1 MRWLAGFVDRLLLI
15 ACVLAAAA
23 VPSFAQQYQQRIEG
37 RQVQA
42 QADLAPFQRIADRH
56 HNGSLASLVAAY
68 RRNDDASVRETADA
82 VTQIINAVA
91 WYTRAVSEMRAGPA
105 SAAQHML
112 TGARKADLRATWD
125 SFKPGFGFSPD
136 HLLFAVLGGL
146 LVWALMSGG
155 CRGCAHAAR
164 SLGRKPHQHA

>member
-1 MRWLAGFVDRLLLI
+1 MRWLAGFADRLLLI

-42 QADLAPFQRIADRH
+42 RADLAPFQRIADRH
-56 HNGSLASLVAAY
+56 HNGSLQALIAAY
-68 RRNDDASVRETADA
+68 GRNDDASVRETGQA
-82 VTQIINAVA
+82 VAQIISAVG
-91 WYTRAVSEMRAGPA
+91 WYTRAVSDMRAGPV
-105 SAAQHML
+105 SAAQHL
-112 TGARKADLRATWD
+112 FTDARRADLLATWH
-125 SFKPGFGFSPD
+125 SFKPGFGFAPG

-146 LVWALMSGG
+146 LVWAVMSGG

-164 SLGRKPHQHA
+164 RLGGRPHQHA

>member
-1 MRWLAGFVDRLLLI
+1 MRWLAGFADRILLI

-37 RQVQA
+37 RLVQA

-56 HNGSLASLVAAY
+56 HNGSLSALIAAY

-82 VTQIINAVA
+82 VSDIVKAVA
-91 WYTRAVSEMRAGPA
+91 WYNRAVAQMRGGAV
-105 SAAQHML
+105 SAAQHL
-112 TGARKADLRATWD
+112 ITDARNADLRATWN
-125 SFKPGFGFSPD
+125 SFKPGFGFAPG

-146 LVWALMSGG
+146 IAWALVSGG
-155 CRGCAHAAR
+155 CRGCVHGAR
-164 SLGRKPHQHA
+164 RLRGRPHQQA